1 MQKGIRKT
9 EFERFISRQIRAR
22 SICKNNLHIDYFKGG
37 SLVVYPTNLS
47 LIGKKDT
54 AIAV

>member
-47 LIGKKDT
+47 LIGK
-54 AIAV
+54 